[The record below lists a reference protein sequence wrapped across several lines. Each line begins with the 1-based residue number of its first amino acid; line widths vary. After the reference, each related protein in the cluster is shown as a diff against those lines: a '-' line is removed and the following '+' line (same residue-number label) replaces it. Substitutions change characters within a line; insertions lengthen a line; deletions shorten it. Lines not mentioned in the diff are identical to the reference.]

1 MPSRISKLYPM
12 RKSIFFS
19 LLLIFTSTAKA
30 QQVPQY
36 SQYLQNQYMVNP
48 GATGVYDFMA
58 ISLGGRMQWVG
69 IEGAPKT
76 SYVYFAAPSS
86 KWRGSSMKR
95 TFGKV
100 RRNNIKVK
108 HPTMRINKLTHA
120 FGGQLL
126 GDQFGP
132 FRDFKFMGSYAI
144 HIPLSREYA
153 LSFGTSV
160 GLSNRSFIS
169 TNAQVLSVL
178 TDTGI
183 FDATYDQQAGSQGS
197 QNTLQVDAGVYFH
210 GKLGFFG
217 VAANQLTKDLVKF
230 GNRTFDFDP
239 QMHFHV
245 TGGYHFDLQR
255 QRMKI
260 SPSFLVK
267 YVNPAPVSWELSC
280 QLQFNERYWL
290 ATSYRHKD
298 AVVIGAG
305 LYASN
310 SFKIGYSFDF
320 STTSLFRYSAGGHE
334 LNLTFMLGRDVG
346 FSPKF

>member
-1 MPSRISKLYPM
+1 MRILL
-12 RKSIFFS
+12 SIP
-19 LLLIFTSTAKA
+19 LLLIVFHSFG
-30 QQVPQY
+30 QQTPQY

-58 ISLGGRMQWVG
+58 ITLGGRMQWIG

-76 SYVYFAAPSS
+76 SYIYFAAPSN
-86 KWRGSSMKR
+86 KWRRSSMKR

-100 RRNNIKVK
+100 KRNNVKVK

-126 GDQFGP
+126 GDQYGP
-132 FRDFKFMGSYAI
+132 FREFKFMASYAI

-160 GLSNRSFIS
+160 GLANRSFTS
-169 TNAQVLSVL
+169 SNAQVLSVL
-178 TDTGI
+178 TNTGV
-183 FDATYDQQAGSQGS
+183 FDQTYDQQAGSQGA
-197 QNTLQVDAGVYFH
+197 QNTLQVDAGIYFH

-217 VAANQLTKDLVKF
+217 VTANQLTTDLVKF
-230 GNRTFDFDP
+230 GNRDFNFNP
-239 QMHFHV
+239 RTHLHI
-245 TGGYHFDLQR
+245 TGGYHFNLQKQHMR
-255 QRMKI
+255 I

-267 YVNPAPVSWELSC
+267 YINPAPVSWELSC
-280 QLQFNERYWL
+280 QFEFNDRYWL

-298 AVVIGAG
+298 AVVLGTG
-305 LYASN
+305 LYATN

-320 STTSLFRYSAGGHE
+320 STTTLYKYNAGGHE
-334 LNLTFMLGRDVG
+334 IALTFMLGRKSS
-346 FSPKF
+346 FSPKY